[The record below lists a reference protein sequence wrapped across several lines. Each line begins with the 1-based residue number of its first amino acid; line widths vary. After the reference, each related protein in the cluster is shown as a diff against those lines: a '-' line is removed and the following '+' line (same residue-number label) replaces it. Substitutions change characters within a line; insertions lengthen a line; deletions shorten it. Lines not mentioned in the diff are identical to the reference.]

1 MIKTSAEIR
10 KWPPHKSCVSWLSE
24 MSLVGCRNKLP
35 VSWDTAIWCGTRN
48 LGNFIFS
55 LVRSLSFAVVRLPN
69 WPYKKGTGLSPWFI
83 EEQTEAQS
91 EMQLDLSST
100 GTTGGV
106 RIWTQAVLPMTL
118 NGLFHSNL
126 QLHQIPQL
134 VGTSESGKEQGH
146 SCLVIP
152 PLFAFYILCGSHIS
166 PTSDFLCFP
175 HWWFFH
181 QRNYVDSHLTSH
193 VATPMA
199 QSWLFSFHIFMGNY
213 IELQHLLFS
222 ADPQFCIS
230 LELSSQFSFQI
241 LRQPGL
247 FCKAIFPSPRLHH
260 LQLNLYL

>member
-10 KWPPHKSCVSWLSE
+10 KWPPHKSCVSWLIE

-146 SCLVIP
+146 SCLVILRFLP
-152 PLFAFYILCGSHIS
+152 FIYSVV
-166 PTSDFLCFP
+166 PTFLP
-175 HWWFFH
+175 
-181 QRNYVDSHLTSH
+181 RRT
-193 VATPMA
+193 
-199 QSWLFSFHIFMGNY
+199 
-213 IELQHLLFS
+213 FS
-222 ADPQFCIS
+222 AS
-230 LELSSQFSFQI
+230 LTDGSFTKETMWIHTWHHMWPLPWLS
-241 LRQPGL
+241 PGCSL
-247 FCKAIFPSPRLHH
+247 FTFLWEIT
-260 LQLNLYL
+260 